1 MMSVNGAWARVVT
14 VSVAAEIGA
23 AVTGADAETGAE
35 VWIFG
40 AEARARQGQ
49 GTGPLAGLSQYLDV
63 E

>member
-40 AEARARQGQ
+40 ADAAQMY
-49 GTGPLAGLSQYLDV
+49 PSPYL
-63 E
+63 EPPRCSIC